1 MVHKDTVKL
10 FVVMTPAI
18 LVGFFLALFNSV
30 WVGPAIAVAVLIA
43 VALFLSKKFEW
54 GFLAL
59 GAVFAIFMGAFLT
72 VGFT

>member
-1 MVHKDTVKL
+1 MHKDTVEL

-18 LVGFFLALFNSV
+18 LVGFFLALFNPV
-30 WVGPAIAVAVLIA
+30 WVGPAIAAAVLIT
-43 VALFLSKKFEW
+43 VVLFLLKKFEW
-54 GFLAL
+54 ALLAF